1 MPCLLVNLSLGLP
14 LAILLVAA
22 GPGAALAQPARYDE
36 AIGCAAAN
44 AVAAGIL
51 QSGSPTE
58 EDQAQ
63 ADDFQQ
69 IAEAWLGQAVS
80 LSATGEDGAF
90 ADFNR
95 VSRDISDRIAAARGD
110 DALEDILGGPLETCN
125 RLDSPFGD
133 GPPFDPPPA
142 DPPPANP
149 FSGQP
154 A

>member
-1 MPCLLVNLSLGLP
+1 MPLL
-14 LAILLVAA
+14 LLTAA
-22 GPGAALAQPARYDE
+22 PGAALAQPARYDE

-58 EDQAQ
+58 EEQAQ

-95 VSRDISDRIAAARGD
+95 ASRDISDRIAASRAD
-110 DALEDILGGPLETCN
+110 DALEDILGGPLEACN
-125 RLDSPFGD
+125 RLDSPFD
-133 GPPFDPPPA
+133 DSPPFDPPPA
-142 DPPPANP
+142 DLPAADPPP
-149 FSGQP
+149 GQP
-154 A
+154 V

>member
-1 MPCLLVNLSLGLP
+1 M
-14 LAILLVAA
+14 AILLVA

-58 EDQAQ
+58 EEQAQ

-95 VSRDISDRIAAARGD
+95 ASRDISDRIAASRAD
-110 DALEDILGGPLETCN
+110 DALEGILGRPLEACN

-133 GPPFDPPPA
+133 GPARSDHRPA
-142 DPPPANP
+142 PTAAGTTSVSPDIGRRIAP
-149 FSGQP
+149 GV
-154 A
+154 

>member
-1 MPCLLVNLSLGLP
+1 M
-14 LAILLVAA
+14 AILLVAM
-22 GPGAALAQPARYDE
+22 GPGAALEQPARYNE

-58 EDQAQ
+58 EEQAQ

-95 VSRDISDRIAAARGD
+95 ASRDLSDRIAASRAD
-110 DALEDILGGPLETCN
+110 DALEGILGGPLEACN
-125 RLDSPFGD
+125 RLDSPFDD
-133 GPPFDPPPA
+133 GPPLDPPPA
-142 DPPPANP
+142 DPPP
-149 FSGQP
+149 GQP

>member
-1 MPCLLVNLSLGLP
+1 MMPCWP
-14 LAILLVAA
+14 LALLLVAM

-58 EDQAQ
+58 QEQAQ

-95 VSRDISDRIAAARGD
+95 ASRDISDRIAASRAD
-110 DALEDILGGPLETCN
+110 DALENILGGPLEACN
-125 RLDSPFGD
+125 RLDSPFDD
-133 GPPFDPPPA
+133 GPPFDPPSADPPGA
-142 DPPPANP
+142 DPPP
-149 FSGQP
+149 GQP
-154 A
+154 V

>member
-1 MPCLLVNLSLGLP
+1 M
-14 LAILLVAA
+14 AILLVAM
-22 GPGAALAQPARYDE
+22 GPGAALAQPARYNE

-58 EDQAQ
+58 EEQAQ

-95 VSRDISDRIAAARGD
+95 ASRDLSDRIAASRAD
-110 DALEDILGGPLETCN
+110 DALEGILGGPLEACN
-125 RLDSPFGD
+125 RLDSPFDD
-133 GPPFDPPPA
+133 GPPLDPPPA
-142 DPPPANP
+142 DPPP
-149 FSGQP
+149 GQP

>member
-1 MPCLLVNLSLGLP
+1 M
-14 LAILLVAA
+14 AILLVAM

-58 EDQAQ
+58 EEQAQ

-95 VSRDISDRIAAARGD
+95 ASRDISDRIAASRAD
-110 DALEDILGGPLETCN
+110 DALEGILGRPLEACN
-125 RLDSPFGD
+125 RLDSPFDD
-133 GPPFDPPPA
+133 GLRSIHHPA
-142 DPPPANP
+142 DPPP
-149 FSGQP
+149 GQP
-154 A
+154 V

>member
-1 MPCLLVNLSLGLP
+1 MMPCWP
-14 LAILLVAA
+14 LALLLVAT

-58 EDQAQ
+58 EEQAQ

-95 VSRDISDRIAAARGD
+95 ASRDISDRIAAARAD
-110 DALEDILGGPLETCN
+110 DALEGILGGPLEACN
-125 RLDSPFGD
+125 RLESSFGD
-133 GPPFDPPPA
+133 DAPLDLPPSDQPPA
-142 DPPPANP
+142 DAAPGAIPLP
-149 FSGQP
+149 GQP